1 LDALAAMFEL
11 HHGRHEERRAAY
23 YLKQALAIA
32 PENPRLK
39 RYETEYAALLGRE

>member
-1 LDALAAMFEL
+1 MFEIY
-11 HHGRHEERRAAY
+11 HRRREERRAVY

-39 RYETEYAALLGRE
+39 RYEAEYSGLLGGY